1 MTPHDLKA
9 QNADLRRRLEE
20 AEETV
25 RAIQSG
31 AVDAFVVEEGSG
43 DRRVYTLEGADR
55 PYRVFVEQMP
65 NGAVT
70 LQPDGTIVYCNRR
83 LAELVGVPQGRL
95 VGAALRDFV
104 REKDRGSI
112 DEFVARGLER
122 SCSLESNLVRADGG
136 LLPALFAFKALPPDC
151 GASVGVIITD
161 LTKQRHHEE
170 LALAHGALRRHERLL
185 RTASEHAQVGLFIV
199 DPSHRYLY
207 ANGAF
212 ADLVQMSLGSIVG
225 RHVSESLNEPC
236 AQALSRR
243 LDRAFAGERV
253 QDELLFPP
261 RTQCSG
267 DRVCTVTFEPQEQ
280 GGSVNSVVVA
290 VLDVTERKRAERE
303 REELL
308 DSERLARSE
317 AERAARLKDEFLAVL
332 SHELRTPLN
341 AIVGWAHILKTD
353 VAEPQKVR
361 RAVEIIERNARL
373 QAQLIA
379 DLLDMSRIISG
390 KMHLELQRV
399 DLAQIVSASVEAIR
413 PSADEKGVRLLADV
427 ASTSAEVRGDPARLQ
442 QVVWNLLSN
451 AVKFTPA
458 GGSVQIALHN
468 VDSRA
473 EITVSDTGEGIPPE
487 FLPHVFERFRQSD
500 ASATRQ
506 HGGLGLGL
514 ALVKQLVDI
523 HGGCVHASSEGEGCG
538 ATFVVELPLRR
549 ARSAPD
555 RRRPLARA
563 FTRASENAPPDL
575 SGIAVL
581 LVDDEPDAIE
591 MVRRLLCECDAD
603 VTTATSSAEALAS
616 AEQREFDMIVSDIG
630 MPDMDGYEF
639 VSELRRR
646 GIRAP
651 AAALT
656 AFAGAEDRK
665 LALSAGFQAFVTK
678 PVEPAELIATL
689 ASLARTVSRRKR

>member
-1 MTPHDLKA
+1 MTPQDLKA
-9 QNADLRRRLEE
+9 QNADLQRRLEE

-83 LAELVGVPQGRL
+83 LAELVGVPQARL
-95 VGAALRDFV
+95 VGARLRDFV
-104 REKDRGSI
+104 REKDRDSI

-122 SCSLESNLVRADGG
+122 SCSLESNLVRSDGG
-136 LLPALFAFKALPPDC
+136 LRPALFTFNALPSDC
-151 GASVGVIITD
+151 GASVCVIITD

-185 RTASEHAQVGLFIV
+185 RAASEHAQVGLFIV

-236 AQALSRR
+236 GQALSRR

-261 RTQCSG
+261 RTQRSG

-290 VLDVTERKRAERE
+290 LLDVTERKRAERE

-308 DSERLARSE
+308 DSERMARNE

-341 AIVGWAHILKTD
+341 AIVGWTHILKTD

-361 RAVEIIERNARL
+361 RAVEII
-373 QAQLIA
+373 
-379 DLLDMSRIISG
+379 
-390 KMHLELQRV
+390 
-399 DLAQIVSASVEAIR
+399 
-413 PSADEKGVRLLADV
+413 
-427 ASTSAEVRGDPARLQ
+427 
-442 QVVWNLLSN
+442 
-451 AVKFTPA
+451 
-458 GGSVQIALHN
+458 
-468 VDSRA
+468 
-473 EITVSDTGEGIPPE
+473 
-487 FLPHVFERFRQSD
+487 
-500 ASATRQ
+500 
-506 HGGLGLGL
+506 
-514 ALVKQLVDI
+514 
-523 HGGCVHASSEGEGCG
+523 
-538 ATFVVELPLRR
+538 
-549 ARSAPD
+549 
-555 RRRPLARA
+555 
-563 FTRASENAPPDL
+563 
-575 SGIAVL
+575 
-581 LVDDEPDAIE
+581 
-591 MVRRLLCECDAD
+591 
-603 VTTATSSAEALAS
+603 
-616 AEQREFDMIVSDIG
+616 
-630 MPDMDGYEF
+630 
-639 VSELRRR
+639 
-646 GIRAP
+646 
-651 AAALT
+651 
-656 AFAGAEDRK
+656 
-665 LALSAGFQAFVTK
+665 
-678 PVEPAELIATL
+678 
-689 ASLARTVSRRKR
+689 